1 MANKSNRWLAL
12 DKLLGKSGAADEI
25 AEQLEDLEETL
36 DDQGIAHK
44 ALSLD
49 ALDAWFTKKMVD
61 IQNMRIEQV
70 TKANITTDDMVDFV
84 VLAYEQIVEAGPEAD
99 PREVAMDLVRTAFE
113 RVEEPAKEVDIT
125 VGEEGEE
132 APPPEE
138 EEDEDGETK
147 ARKLDLMET
156 VSDDTAATLKAILD
170 TQAMLAALQDTP
182 GRIEAVENAL
192 SAIHAQLSQR
202 PRASESD
209 ESRLDL
215 GRIKQIVNAAVKAEV
230 GNVETVTV
238 AGITGLL
245 PEAPK
250 E

>member
-1 MANKSNRWLAL
+1 MANKSNRWSGL
-12 DKLLGKSGAADEI
+12 DRLLGKPGAAEEI
-25 AEQLEDLEETL
+25 AEELKDTVETL
-36 DDQGIAHK
+36 DEQGIEHK
-44 ALSLD
+44 AIDLD
-49 ALDAWFTKKMVD
+49 KAEAMLIKALAV
-61 IQNMRIEQV
+61 IQGQRIDYA

-84 VLAYEQIVEAGPEAD
+84 VLAYESIVEAGPEAD
-99 PREVAMDLVRTAFE
+99 PREVAMELVRAAFE
-113 RVEEPAKEVDIT
+113 RVEEPAEEVDIT

-132 APPPEE
+132 APPP

-170 TQAMLAALQDTP
+170 TQAMLTALQDTP

-192 SAIHAQLSQR
+192 SAINAQLSQR
-202 PRASESD
+202 PRASESN
-209 ESRLDL
+209 ESVLDL

-230 GNVETVTV
+230 GNIETVTV

>member
-1 MANKSNRWLAL
+1 MANKSSRWLGL
-12 DKLLGKSGAADEI
+12 DKLLGKPGAADEI

-36 DDQGIAHK
+36 DEQGIEHK
-44 ALSLD
+44 AMSLD
-49 ALDAWFTKKMVD
+49 AIDAWFTKKMVD

-84 VLAYEQIVEAGPEAD
+84 VLAYESIVEAGPEAD
-99 PREVAMDLVRTAFE
+99 PREVAMELVRAAFE
-113 RVEEPAKEVDIT
+113 RVEEPAEEVDIT

-132 APPPEE
+132 APPP

-170 TQAMLAALQDTP
+170 TQAMLTALQDTP

-192 SAIHAQLSQR
+192 SAINAQLSQR
-202 PRASESD
+202 PRASESN
-209 ESRLDL
+209 ESVLDL

-230 GNVETVTV
+230 GNMETVTV